1 MTYISL
7 IQPIYDYNSTSKWL
21 VSAVSDTKE
30 KYIDLKKKKNFLSM
44 ATNHWVTI
52 ELLKS
57 QFLCPIPIEAC
68 FHQ

>member
-44 ATNHWVTI
+44 ATNH
-52 ELLKS
+52 
-57 QFLCPIPIEAC
+57 
-68 FHQ
+68 

>member
-30 KYIDLKKKKNFLSM
+30 KYIDLKKKIIS
-44 ATNHWVTI
+44 WVWLLTT
-52 ELLKS
+52 ELLLS
-57 QFLCPIPIEAC
+57 F
-68 FHQ
+68 

>member
-7 IQPIYDYNSTSKWL
+7 IQPIYDYNSTGKWL
-21 VSAVSDTKE
+21 VSAVSVAKE
-30 KYIDLKKKKNFLSM
+30 KYIDFLKNNFLSM
-44 ATNHWVTI
+44 ATNHWVII

>member
-30 KYIDLKKKKNFLSM
+30 KYIDLKKKKKFP
-44 ATNHWVTI
+44 
-52 ELLKS
+52 EYGY
-57 QFLCPIPIEAC
+57 
-68 FHQ
+68 